1 MNLRVV
7 EVLVVNVILDMY
19 ELTAIGLSVI
29 GTLAGSSYPTR
40 SWS

>member
-1 MNLRVV
+1 MVD
-7 EVLVVNVILDMY
+7 VLVVNVILDMY

-29 GTLAGSSYPTR
+29 VTLAGSSYLKR

>member
-1 MNLRVV
+1 MIDI
-7 EVLVVNVILDMY
+7 LVVNVILDMY

-29 GTLAGSSYPTR
+29 GTLAITSHPTR

>member
-1 MNLRVV
+1 MVDI
-7 EVLVVNVILDMY
+7 LVVNVILDMY
-19 ELTAIGLSVI
+19 ELTTIGLSVI